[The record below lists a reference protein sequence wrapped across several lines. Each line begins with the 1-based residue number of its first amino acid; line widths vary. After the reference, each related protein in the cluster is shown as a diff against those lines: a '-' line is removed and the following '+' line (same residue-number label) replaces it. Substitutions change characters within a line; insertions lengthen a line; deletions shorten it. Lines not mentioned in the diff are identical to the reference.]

1 MNYKLV
7 NERLVQW
14 QLESCVGGKLVFSY
28 TKINYKRTMEFDIRA
43 YTTKKEKLEVE
54 EEPSSLE
61 AGPYVADIR
70 QADSEPFGFSV
81 SHASIQ
87 VTKKMSQLTVYFIH
101 DHIQAREPLN
111 YVTFELSAGS
121 DELSCHIHFSQL
133 NPRGDLNNLPFKSRE
148 ITANFRYVDVDNQGV
163 FYTDVNAYKIVKRE
177 VGKEVLR
184 RWEKPGEMKSIASK
198 FYPINSAIFLEDLK
212 EKDFLAVLPTQTYAA
227 SAYS

>member
-14 QLESCVGGKLVFSY
+14 QLESCEGGKLVFSY

-43 YTTKKEKLEVE
+43 YTTKKEKLAVE

-70 QADSEPFGFSV
+70 QADSDPFGFSV

-101 DHIQAREPLN
+101 DHIQTREPLN
-111 YVTFELSAGS
+111 YVTF
-121 DELSCHIHFSQL
+121 
-133 NPRGDLNNLPFKSRE
+133 
-148 ITANFRYVDVDNQGV
+148 
-163 FYTDVNAYKIVKRE
+163 
-177 VGKEVLR
+177 
-184 RWEKPGEMKSIASK
+184 
-198 FYPINSAIFLEDLK
+198 
-212 EKDFLAVLPTQTYAA
+212 
-227 SAYS
+227 

>member
-14 QLESCVGGKLVFSY
+14 QLESCEGGKLVFSY

-43 YTTKKEKLEVE
+43 YTTKKEKLAVE

-70 QADSEPFGFSV
+70 QADSDPFGFSV

-101 DHIQAREPLN
+101 DHIQTREPLN

-148 ITANFRYVDVDNQGV
+148 ITANFRYVNVDNQGV
-163 FYTDVNAYKIVKRE
+163 FYTDVNAYKIVKRD
-177 VGKEVLR
+177 VGKEFWKS
-184 RWEKPGEMKSIASK
+184 WEKPGETKSIASK